1 MNVAQ
6 RPSHRSQTAIESSE
20 AVDRTSTA
28 KILLRSIVALQ
39 SGRTIFVFLLLSVG
53 LSFLASILQALS
65 PILFSKAIDAL
76 SSKEFP
82 GHQALSFV
90 VFALLALALS
100 KFLVEQRWLIYQPAE
115 NRILNSVRE
124 VYLRHILD
132 LPVGFHVN
140 RSMGRLDSIV
150 GQGLGGIQTL
160 SGMLFTQL
168 SPLLFEVLITSIAFF
183 TFVDADVSLI
193 VLATIALY
201 AVALVFG
208 AELAS
213 RRLKIAL
220 NASIDAQGTAG
231 DAILNAEGVKTLVIE
246 EAVVKSY
253 RDRLGEVHARFRTFY
268 FSRGFLGIALSA
280 VLLLGFASAVWLSA
294 MRVVSNE
301 LSVGALVLTNTYILQ
316 LFRTLEGFSFSYRD
330 TRQSFEAVKRFL
342 DVFAEE
348 KDPDQ
353 GSLQAV
359 SGISR
364 LDIEGAG
371 YRYPD
376 GRHALRS
383 ATLHVERGKIT
394 ALLGR
399 SGSGKSTL
407 VRLVLKTLPLNE
419 GRILLDGVDIGRL
432 DGLKLRRKIAVVPQD
447 AVMFRESLG
456 FNISLSNEPNLAKLW
471 AAVRAAE
478 IEELVR
484 GLADGFDTEIGERGL
499 KLSGGERQRLAI
511 ARAIYRDA
519 DILIFD
525 EATSALDE
533 KTKGEILRL
542 IRVLSSQRGVLFITH
557 DQQVASI
564 ADEVVTLEHE
574 GHSGDGNSKG

>member
-1 MNVAQ
+1 MNIAQ
-6 RPSHRSQTAIESSE
+6 RPSHRTPAEIESSE
-20 AVDRTSTA
+20 AVDRGSTA
-28 KILLRSIVALQ
+28 KTLLRSIVALQ

-76 SSKEFP
+76 SSKELP
-82 GHQALSFV
+82 GSQALSFV
-90 VFALLALALS
+90 VFSLVALALS

-132 LPVGFHVN
+132 LPVGFHIN

-183 TFVDADVSLI
+183 TFVDANVSLI
-193 VLATIALY
+193 VLFTIAVY

-213 RRLKIAL
+213 KRLKIAL

-231 DAILNAEGVKTLVIE
+231 DAILNAEGIKTLVIE

-253 RDRLGEVHARFRTFY
+253 RDRLSEVQARFRTFY

-280 VLLLGFASAVWLSA
+280 VLLAGFASAVWLSA

-301 LSVGALVLTNTYILQ
+301 LSVGALVLTNAYILQ

-342 DVFAEE
+342 DVFAEK
-348 KDPDQ
+348 KDTDQ
-353 GSLQAV
+353 GSLQSV
-359 SGISR
+359 RKISR
-364 LDIEGAG
+364 LDVEGVG
-371 YRYPD
+371 YQYPD

-383 ATLHVERGKIT
+383 ATLHVEKGKIT

-407 VRLVLKTLPLNE
+407 VRLILKTLPLSE
-419 GRILLDGVDIGRL
+419 GQIFMDGVSIAQL
-432 DGLKLRRKIAVVPQD
+432 NGLELRGKIAVVPQD
-447 AVMFRESLG
+447 SVMFRESVG
-456 FNISLSNEPNLAKLW
+456 FNISLTKEPDLAKLQ

-478 IEELVR
+478 IEELVK
-484 GLADGFDTEIGERGL
+484 GLPDGFDTEIGERGL

-511 ARAIYRDA
+511 ARSVYRDA

-542 IRVLSSQRGVLFITH
+542 IRELSAQRGVLFITH

-564 ADEVVTLEHE
+564 ADEVVTLENE
-574 GHSGDGNSKG
+574 GHPGAGNSRG